1 MRSNLLGDANA
12 LNPEIYP
19 HYNSKAR
26 YIVVLF
32 LHIYIY
38 IYINIYKDNIQSI
51 TAISVKRAIRFG
63 FISIHHQTKVLKQIN
78 KTSGPEDGFK

>member
-26 YIVVLF
+26 YIVMLF

-38 IYINIYKDNIQSI
+38 IYIYIKDNIQSNVLHVS
-51 TAISVKRAIRFG
+51 ASFQFSSDK
-63 FISIHHQTKVLKQIN
+63 SIKTN
-78 KTSGPEDGFK
+78 K